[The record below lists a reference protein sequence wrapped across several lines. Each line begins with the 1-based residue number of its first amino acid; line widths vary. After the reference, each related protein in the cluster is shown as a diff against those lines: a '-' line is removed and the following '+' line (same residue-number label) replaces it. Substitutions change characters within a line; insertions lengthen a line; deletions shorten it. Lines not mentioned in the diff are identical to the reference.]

1 VTLFVLTFYRDLG
14 NSNVSGSIG
23 PEISRLVNLQYLYV
37 PPPLLMSSTYLFLL
51 FQQNKMACDLLHWN
65 LICRELYRN
74 NLGGEIPKELGKLK
88 NLISLDL
95 YANKLTGR
103 IPKSLSKLSSL
114 RFMYVLYNH

>member
-1 VTLFVLTFYRDLG
+1 
-14 NSNVSGSIG
+14 
-23 PEISRLVNLQYLYV
+23 
-37 PPPLLMSSTYLFLL
+37 
-51 FQQNKMACDLLHWN
+51 

-114 RFMYVLYNH
+114 RFMYVLQTISSNPLSKQSTVQYHGILVHTGHLLLLVDMVKH